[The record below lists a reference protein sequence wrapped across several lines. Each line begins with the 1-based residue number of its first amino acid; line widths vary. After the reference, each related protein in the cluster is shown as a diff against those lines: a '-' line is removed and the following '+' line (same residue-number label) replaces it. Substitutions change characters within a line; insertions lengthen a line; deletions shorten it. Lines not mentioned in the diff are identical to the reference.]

1 MTKHMTKHKNLKE
14 NVEIALSVIK
24 EEEKANESLSHE
36 NKFVDIY
43 KDKNGEEDG
52 EENTSCNLQ
61 DKIEKFK
68 QFIVDEEK
76 NHHNTDTASISF
88 LYKMIKPDSHKIF
101 KKLIEK
107 LEESTLSKKEKI
119 KILLCGIYLL
129 NSNLNPLY
137 KNENPKLKELFDTNN
152 NHNEIDAHLIS
163 NQHLDLG
170 LKELENN
177 DENNDDTGNKIF
189 NASNYNHKLVY
200 ILHNVILRPCCI
212 FSI

>member
-1 MTKHMTKHKNLKE
+1 MTKYKNLKE
-14 NVEIALSVIK
+14 NVEIALSVIQ
-24 EEEKANESLSHE
+24 ELDEEKDNASLSHE
-36 NKFVDIY
+36 NENNFVDIY

-88 LYKMIKPDSHKIF
+88 LYKMIKPESHKIF

-152 NHNEIDAHLIS
+152 NNNEIDAHLIS

-170 LKELENN
+170 LKELEK
-177 DENNDDTGNKIF
+177 NDDNGNKTF
-189 NASNYNHKLVY
+189 DASNYDHKLVY
-200 ILHNVILRPCCI
+200 ILHNVIL
-212 FSI
+212 